1 MVDEKELLQRYSS
14 TSTLR
19 QDYLEQQLMYRED
32 LESRAAAAAVAHVAN
47 QAIHERELFTE
58 RERDRDREFALHLA
72 GPPMA
77 HQTDYATS
85 NSRQVAAAI
94 AHHSR
99 AAVEYIQPPVAHSQ
113 AAAIAASA
121 AAQQQNEVRKLKCVT
136 IGKLVSLDYM
146 VINQLYLIQFQVLN
160 VQRAAAA
167 QLAAAAAHHYRQSSP
182 TAASTVSSAD
192 FYAAAA
198 AAAAAPT
205 TVYVTT
211 AGYQQI
217 AIPPPPAPPPPAHHS
232 RAVLAPTA
240 GHPLPAHMQPAAAAA
255 AALFPGHPQ
264 VAAAASYG
272 YAPLSPGKT
281 RYLY

>member
-85 NSRQVAAAI
+85 NSRQVAPAI

-121 AAQQQNEVRKLKCVT
+121 AAQQQNEVKKT
-136 IGKLVSLDYM
+136 KMSYQSKIEILVSFYHL
-146 VINQLYLIQFQVLN
+146 VINYI
-160 VQRAAAA
+160 
-167 QLAAAAAHHYRQSSP
+167 
-182 TAASTVSSAD
+182 
-192 FYAAAA
+192 
-198 AAAAAPT
+198 
-205 TVYVTT
+205 
-211 AGYQQI
+211 
-217 AIPPPPAPPPPAHHS
+217 
-232 RAVLAPTA
+232 
-240 GHPLPAHMQPAAAAA
+240 
-255 AALFPGHPQ
+255 
-264 VAAAASYG
+264 
-272 YAPLSPGKT
+272 
-281 RYLY
+281 